1 MDITLAMA
9 EHVNH
14 GIVTNAPPPSSAVL
28 GVIGS
33 KRDASDL
40 SLLQIQATTH
50 ALYQVLAPHISRA
63 SGETC
68 PPTVIFNL
76 KLWFPEPVVRM
87 ALPQMCDKFD
97 KGMSATPRRRDS
109 RKQCNEGV
117 GNFLK

>member
-1 MDITLAMA
+1 MLAMA

-33 KRDASDL
+33 KQDASGL

-50 ALYQVLAPHISRA
+50 ALYQVLVPHISRA
-63 SGETC
+63 SGETR
-68 PPTVIFNL
+68 PPTVVFDL

-87 ALPQMCDKFD
+87 ALPQMCGEFE
-97 KGMSATPRRRDS
+97 KGMSATPWRRNS
-109 RKQCNEGV
+109 RKQHNEGV
-117 GNFLK
+117 GNFLE